1 MTYYRNVKLPNELVE
16 EIKKIINNHKELGY
30 RSHSEF
36 IMEATRRRLED
47 IKKLI

>member
-1 MTYYRNVKLPNELVE
+1 MTYYRNVKLPDELIE
-16 EIKKIINNHKELGY
+16 EIKRIINNHKELGY